1 MILEYFIIIL
11 FLFFLKTVSKMDDG
25 LFVSLDRLLL
35 EFGMYKMKTKKQVTI
50 CIIIIWYFNNE
61 VKSQKNYLF

>member
-50 CIIIIWYFNNE
+50 CIIII
-61 VKSQKNYLF
+61 